1 MLNRID
7 QAIVAG
13 FAGRDIEL
21 NRIDAALN
29 VANGRL
35 VATQEQIARVEPF
48 KDTAQREGSGLRVR
62 WRELAED
69 QARLQDAITALHRA
83 RMDRTDEQRLSG
95 SLSSVDLGK
104 KALLLRV

>member
-62 WRELAED
+62 WRRIGGGPGTVAGCHYRF
-69 QARLQDAITALHRA
+69 A
-83 RMDRTDEQRLSG
+83 SG
-95 SLSSVDLGK
+95 
-104 KALLLRV
+104 